1 MKTKQIE
8 IPLRARDYCLYGI
21 PYGLSQEERIRADT
35 FLRNKG
41 ALSVLSVAGAIWQR
55 YGDNEPMVS
64 ITIKVS
70 YPLKNYLAD
79 TLAANLSD
87 SRAPKILAWLAE
99 HDVVD
104 TGDYV
109 TLHNGE
115 LCAESDA
122 FFCQYNDEYYPDSDN
137 SVTVRVSRGQE
148 TWCESAADNN
158 AFQCDYSGDYFCN
171 DAFTCVDVGGD
182 SVCLE
187 WNQDSLYYWESDD
200 SYHDDPEPEEEEE
213 NDIPD
218 YHNSPKPWKNTAY
231 RGLVFGC
238 ELEMYAIND
247 RADVAEIADN
257 NGLFSERDGSLD
269 SNHGIEVIGRPMTL
283 AEHQA
288 PEGPWLSFLSDVAG
302 KAKGW
307 NAGTGY
313 GLHVSVNRDGMSDYL
328 TGKLLVFIHSNQY
341 LCENIAGRSASQWQR
356 YVKKSVKDGK
366 LKSGEKYEALAIRS
380 ASRLEC
386 RIFRSTLKPEGFLRG
401 VEFVAAAVEFCRSAS
416 AVALTD
422 AAFLAWLK
430 MPENGGAY
438 PNLCLHLGIK
448 KPAVKKL
455 AA

>member
-1 MKTKQIE
+1 MKTRQIE

-21 PYGLSQEERIRADT
+21 PYGLSQEERILADT

-41 ALSVLSVAGAIWQR
+41 SLSVLSTAGGVWQR
-55 YGDNEPMVS
+55 YGDSEPMVS
-64 ITIKVS
+64 LTVKVS

-87 SRAPKILAWLAE
+87 SRAPKILAWFVE
-99 HDVVD
+99 RDVVD

-122 FFCQYNDEYYPDSDN
+122 FYCQYNDEYYPDSDN
-137 SVTVRVSRGQE
+137 SVTVHVSRGQE
-148 TWCESAADNN
+148 TWCENAADCY
-158 AFQCDYSGDYFCN
+158 AFRCDYSGDYFCN

-200 SYHDDPEPEEEEE
+200 SYHDDPEPEEDDD
-213 NDIPD
+213 DIPD

-247 RADVAEIADN
+247 RADIAEIADN

-328 TGKLLVFIHSNQY
+328 TGKLLVFVHSNQY

-448 KPAVKKL
+448 KPAVKKV